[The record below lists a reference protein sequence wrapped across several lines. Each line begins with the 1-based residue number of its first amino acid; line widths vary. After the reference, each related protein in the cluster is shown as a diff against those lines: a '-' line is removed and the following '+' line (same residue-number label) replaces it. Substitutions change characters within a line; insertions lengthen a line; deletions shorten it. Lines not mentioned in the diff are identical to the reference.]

1 MCSISVRKS
10 RLLNVYYV
18 YLRHVNY
25 VIYKTNI
32 ILTALVIWVSSNESK
47 MDKEYLD
54 SFEDKLQ
61 EELLRLCTSYNMLDG
76 KLLATDDIDN
86 QWNVLAPEYMADAVG
101 QINEYPTVSV
111 AWAAYL
117 GLAIAYGWD
126 TDWDFISKAAYQSFY
141 GEQGFDDM
149 DEHIV
154 RDLLGIPLDSEE
166 AQNLESMIRRSA
178 QTAVA
183 LIRAE
188 QIEPQ
193 SPMAFYV
200 FARAV
205 KVLFRIGVAIELKR
219 LGYKFEKV
227 EY

>member
-86 QWNVLAPEYMADAVG
+86 QWNVLAPEYMADAVV

-166 AQNLESMIRRSA
+166 AQNLEGMIRRSA
-178 QTAVA
+178 QTAVT

-205 KVLFRIGVAIELKR
+205 KVMFRIGAAIELKR

-227 EY
+227 EC